1 MGKVN
6 LEPEYLVWPITKDSG
21 NPVNQSNF
29 KANTCSR
36 RKARENLC
44 ERVMIGFGFGASS
57 FINVS
62 QSHIKA
68 NAYYFGQLS
77 ENHSSS
83 PG

>member
-44 ERVMIGFGFGASS
+44 ERVMIGFGFGAS

>member
-1 MGKVN
+1 
-6 LEPEYLVWPITKDSG
+6 
-21 NPVNQSNF
+21 
-29 KANTCSR
+29 
-36 RKARENLC
+36 
-44 ERVMIGFGFGASS
+44 MIGFGFGAS